1 MKIKII
7 ILFVA
12 LNSIYFTQKQT
23 SKPTNKSESANNK
36 IVSLSIL
43 DSIFSHNNASMYYWS
58 PEKNSKKIHA
68 FLKLLETQKSLHT
81 SKSIKTI
88 VDLQVKSMLDMMLV
102 VFKINNSLDSVNYYH
117 NKIKTLT
124 TKPEL
129 IGKSHGIRSYIQH
142 ENELYI
148 EAIDGYEIAFNLY
161 KSSKEKKTQYKTIQT
176 LVNINHLYDELE
188 SFKHSREIVD
198 ELAETI
204 FAVPEH
210 PRYENL
216 LQLIKIEKSNNLV
229 SSELY
234 KSALNLLRSVD
245 TTKLDKLSL
254 LEKYYE
260 TSHETYKGLGKYK
273 LGEFYLDKI
282 HNPKNIDEAT
292 IEFLSDDFY
301 IEKLK
306 YALLS
311 KNSKKADLY
320 FKKLIEQTSPIKNY
334 NKQEAYEAYNL
345 YYLSKNDIKKA
356 YYYLNKA
363 NEIKNSNKK
372 KRAIEK
378 LFNADLLKEKELI
391 SKKNSHI
398 SNLNLLKKI
407 FVAVFLFLT
416 AFVVFFYFKTYKLKK
431 EKINLTNNP
440 IFLNKDLAYLENI
453 SREVKTPITSIM
465 GYLNLMQ
472 EHTLDH
478 VKRKKYLDKAY
489 DNVEK
494 MTSSLDN
501 FLNIVNSDK
510 SHITI
515 KTKKEIKFN
524 SFVREIVSSYQSN
537 LEVKKIAFY
546 YKTDVI
552 DSLKIN
558 FEADS
563 LKIILDTLISNAIK
577 YSATSTSI
585 YLSIQF
591 SEQQIS
597 ICLKDEGYGISEHE
611 RDNVFLQFH
620 NTKNN
625 KYISGY
631 GIGLSLISKIIEK
644 LNGKIRLE
652 SKLNVGSVFNVDIPL
667 ELKTYSLF
675 KKSETIA
682 FELLSKKNSLE
693 TQANNS
699 FPNLLIVEDNIEII
713 LYLKEIF
720 SNFLNCT
727 IAVNGKEALKFIK
740 ENNFNL
746 IISELNLPI
755 MDGAELKATIN
766 KIDTHKKVPFI
777 MIASTVYDLSED
789 FKKNLGVEEYIQKPF
804 SKDEILSRVQNILEC
819 SITLEKIMSND
830 TKIDFESS
838 HDDLMVKIKKTVMLN
853 LTNSDFNVSK
863 LAKICGYEKKKLGQI
878 LKSKFGLSIIN
889 IILEIRLQTAYD
901 YIVKNKYPT
910 LNEVIYAVGIN
921 SRTYF
926 NKKFHEKFG
935 LKAGELKRR
944 HSLK

>member
-12 LNSIYFTQKQT
+12 LNSLYFTQKQT

-36 IVSLSIL
+36 IVSLSTL
-43 DSIFSHNNASMYYWS
+43 DSISRHNNASMYKWS
-58 PEKNSKKIHA
+58 PKKNSKKIHA
-68 FLKLLETQKSLHT
+68 FLKLLETQKSLHK

-88 VDLQVKSMLDMMLV
+88 VDLQVKSMLDLMLV
-102 VFKINNSLDSVNYYH
+102 GFEINKSLDSVNYYQ

-124 TKPEL
+124 TKPKL
-129 IGKSHGIRSYIQH
+129 IGMSYGIRSYLQH
-142 ENELYI
+142 QNLLYI
-148 EAIDGYEIAFNLY
+148 EAINGYEIAVKLY
-161 KSSKEKKTQYKTIQT
+161 RSSKEKKTQYKTIKT
-176 LVNINHLYDELE
+176 LVNINFLYDELG
-188 SFKHSREIVD
+188 SVKHKKEIVD
-198 ELAETI
+198 ELAQTI
-204 FAVPEH
+204 KALPKH

-229 SSELY
+229 SLGLY
-234 KSALNLLRSVD
+234 KSALNLLKSVD
-245 TTKLDKLSL
+245 TTKLDILPL
-254 LEKYYE
+254 LEKYFE
-260 TSHETYKGLGKYK
+260 TYHETYKGLGKYK
-273 LGEFYLDKI
+273 LGELYLDKI

-292 IEFLSDDFY
+292 IEFLSNDFY

-311 KNSKKADLY
+311 KNSKKADFY
-320 FKKLIEQTSPIKNY
+320 FKKLKEQTSTIKNF
-334 NKQEAYEAYNL
+334 NNQKAYEAYNL
-345 YYLSKNDIKKA
+345 YYSSKNDIEKA
-356 YYYLNKA
+356 YYYFKKA
-363 NEIKNSNKK
+363 SEIKNSSKK
-372 KRAIEK
+372 KIAIER
-378 LFNADLLKEKELI
+378 LFNADILKEKELI

-398 SNLNLLKKI
+398 SNLNLLKNI
-407 FVAVFLFLT
+407 FVAIFLFLT
-416 AFVVFFYFKTYKLKK
+416 AFIVFFYFKIYKLKK
-431 EKINLTNNP
+431 EKINLINNP
-440 IFLNKDLAYLENI
+440 TFLNKDLAYFENI
-453 SREVKTPITSIM
+453 SNKIKTPITSIM
-465 GYLNLMQ
+465 GYLNLMK
-472 EHTLDH
+472 EHPLDH
-478 VKRKKYLDKAY
+478 VKRKKYLNKAY

-494 MTSSLDN
+494 MNSSLDN

-510 SHITI
+510 SQITI
-515 KTKKEIKFN
+515 KVKREIKFN
-524 SFVREIVSSYQSN
+524 SFVREIVSSYQLN

-546 YKTDVI
+546 YKTDVL

-611 RDNVFLQFH
+611 RDNVFLQFYK
-620 NTKNN
+620 TKDN
-625 KYISGY
+625 KSTSGY
-631 GIGLSLISKIIEK
+631 GIGLPLISKVVEK

-652 SKLNVGSVFNVDIPL
+652 SKLNVGSVFNIDIPL
-667 ELKTYSLF
+667 ELKTNSLF
-675 KKSETIA
+675 KKNETIA

-693 TQANNS
+693 THVNNS

-713 LYLKEIF
+713 LYLKEVF

-740 ENNFNL
+740 ENTFNL
-746 IISELNLPI
+746 IISELKLPI
-755 MDGAELKATIN
+755 MNGAELKAAIN

-777 MIASTVYDLSED
+777 MIASTTYDLSGD
-789 FKKNLGVEEYIQKPF
+789 FKKKLGIEEYIQKPF
-804 SKDEILSRVQNILEC
+804 SKDEIVSRVQNILER

-830 TKIDFESS
+830 TKIDFEGS

-863 LAKICGYEKKKLGQI
+863 LAKISGYEKKKLGQI
-878 LKSKFGLSIIN
+878 LKSKFGLSLIN

-926 NKKFHEKFG
+926 NKKFQEKFG